1 MAASAA
7 LLAVGRG
14 LDAAAENDSE
24 EYPRRGAFER
34 RAECQTHEQ
43 SQRHPA
49 ALPRVAY
56 PFELLLFV
64 CHIGILL

>member
-1 MAASAA
+1 MATSAA

-14 LDAAAENDSE
+14 LDAAAENDPE
-24 EYPRRGAFER
+24 EYARREAFER
-34 RAECQTHEQ
+34 RAECQADEQ
-43 SQRHPA
+43 SQRHAA

-56 PFELLLFV
+56 PFELLRFV

>member
-1 MAASAA
+1 MATSAA
-7 LLAVGRG
+7 LLAQSRG
-14 LDAAAENDSE
+14 LDTAAENDPE
-24 EYPRRGAFER
+24 EYSRRGAFER

-43 SQRHPA
+43 SQRHTA

-56 PFELLLFV
+56 PFELLSLV